1 MRSGPKRPPS
11 AFRDQQRNA
20 DGGAGGGALLQLLHK
35 QIIPQLGKKGF
46 GGGQDLIVDQ
56 HPLPAI
62 TPGLI
67 LAWDW
72 ASETDHN
79 KCMMRGQQCRGN
91 LVCERQTQCVVQ
103 KKAKTNQLKGQ
114 RERC

>member
-1 MRSGPKRPPS
+1 MR
-11 AFRDQQRNA
+11 
-20 DGGAGGGALLQLLHK
+20 QLLHK
-35 QIIPQLGKKGF
+35 QIIPQLGKRVLE
-46 GGGQDLIVDQ
+46 DLIVGQ
-56 HPLPAI
+56 HPPPAF
-62 TPGLI
+62 TPGLM
-67 LAWDW
+67 LACDW